1 MHRCIILIFVLLS
14 GHHRLLRQAD
24 CMYSVISQ
32 GEAKQERTG
41 LFEPKASFQGAAER
55 ALEISQI
62 HAHAGS
68 NAGDVY
74 KKLQRL
80 ATKIHK
86 NEIFRMGRRK
96 SMKAHIA
103 ARPGCIAHLRK
114 LKNCGFN
121 SSSAGDSR
129 GRRDDW
135 SVICC
140 FGQFAASLPCFLL
153 RNKQR

>member
-1 MHRCIILIFVLLS
+1 M
-14 GHHRLLRQAD
+14 RQAD

-41 LFEPKASFQGAAER
+41 LFEPKASFQAAAER

-80 ATKIHK
+80 VT
-86 NEIFRMGRRK
+86 E
-96 SMKAHIA
+96 
-103 ARPGCIAHLRK
+103 L
-114 LKNCGFN
+114 
-121 SSSAGDSR
+121 
-129 GRRDDW
+129 
-135 SVICC
+135 
-140 FGQFAASLPCFLL
+140 FLW
-153 RNKQR
+153 